1 MSKALT
7 NIATYLSNSKKNM
20 SRILSATST
29 EPAAKLHRALATE
42 SEAETLSCSFQ
53 SSSSPTM
60 PGANAFSRAVFHGG
74 HFNISINT
82 VNQPPDAYS
91 LTKAEKAHL
100 QAC

>member
-1 MSKALT
+1 
-7 NIATYLSNSKKNM
+7 M

-29 EPAAKLHRALATE
+29 KRATKLHRALATE

-60 PGANAFSRAVFHGG
+60 HGASVFSGAVFHGG

-82 VNQPPDAYS
+82 VNQSPNANSATRKQTFKRVKRILDSLDEDSPP
-91 LTKAEKAHL
+91 L
-100 QAC
+100 Q